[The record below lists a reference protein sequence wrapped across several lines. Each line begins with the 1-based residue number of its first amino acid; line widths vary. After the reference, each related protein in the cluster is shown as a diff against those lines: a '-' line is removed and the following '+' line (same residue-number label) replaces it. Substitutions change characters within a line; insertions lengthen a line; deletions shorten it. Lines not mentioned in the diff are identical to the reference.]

1 MRLRRLDGF
10 AAAAVAV
17 VMMATA
23 AGASW
28 LVVTSGVLSPPVAAG
43 DRPVAAAAQ
52 QQAPPADDSVKVNG
66 SFQLSQPR
74 DPFRPLI
81 TESSPPGSIPGV
93 GGTPG
98 TPGNGN
104 GDGDG
109 NGFEPGKTITLE
121 AINEVGG
128 ELVATIVVNGVTYQ
142 VGEGDTF
149 AGSFK
154 VIELTEDTALI
165 QYGDIVFE
173 LKVGLVPRL
182 DGSYPGLASLPCCAS

>member
-1 MRLRRLDGF
+1 MSLRRLNGL
-10 AAAAVAV
+10 AAAVVSV

-23 AGASW
+23 VLAAW
-28 LVVTSGVLSPPVAAG
+28 LVVTSGILSPPVAAG
-43 DRPVAAAAQ
+43 DRPTAAAAQ
-52 QQAPPADDSVKVNG
+52 QEAPPADDTVKVNTA
-66 SFQLSQPR
+66 FQLSQPR

-81 TESSPPGSIPGV
+81 TEESPPGAIPGV

-98 TPGNGN
+98 TPGTPDNGEN
-104 GDGDG
+104 GGS
-109 NGFEPGKTITLE
+109 FEPGNTITLE
-121 AINEVGG
+121 AINEVNG
-128 ELVATIVVNGVTYQ
+128 ELVATIVVNGVTYE

-173 LKVGLVPRL
+173 LKVGQSILK
-182 DGSYPGLASLPCCAS
+182 